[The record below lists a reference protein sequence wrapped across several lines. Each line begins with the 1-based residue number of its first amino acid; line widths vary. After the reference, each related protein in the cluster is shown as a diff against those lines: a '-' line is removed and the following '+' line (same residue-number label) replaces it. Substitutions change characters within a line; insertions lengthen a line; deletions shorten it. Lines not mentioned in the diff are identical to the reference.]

1 MRRMVTAMLVLAGVL
16 GTGILPAWSHGASAE
31 EGWSGPGMM
40 RYRMLP
46 EMLRGMGMSE
56 PWYYGRGGHGGPL
69 ITLMLL
75 WKEQLGLTPDQER
88 SLRELRSNYEKEAIT
103 RTSEIEVAELEL
115 KGLLEQAKLDLTRV
129 ETQTRKIALLRA
141 DRRLSRI
148 KTIEAGKAVLTSDQ
162 QEKFKRLAHDSWM
175 GGMGMG
181 MMGPG
186 MRPAPPPA
194 AR

>member
-1 MRRMVTAMLVLAGVL
+1 MRSIVTATLVLAGVL
-16 GTGILPAWSHGASAE
+16 GIGVLTAQSHVASDE

-46 EMLRGMGMSE
+46 EMLRGMGMPG

-69 ITLMLL
+69 ISLMLL
-75 WKEQLGLTPDQER
+75 WKEQLTLTPDQER
-88 SLRELRSNYEKEAIT
+88 SLSELRSNYEKEAIT

-115 KGLLEQAKLDLTRV
+115 KGLLEQEKVDLTKV
-129 ETQTRKIALLRA
+129 EAQTRKIALLRA
-141 DRRLSRI
+141 DRRVARI
-148 KTIEAGKAVLTSDQ
+148 KTIEAGKAVLTPDQ
-162 QEKFKRLAHDSWM
+162 QEKFNRLAHGSWM

-186 MRPAPPPA
+186 MRPVPPT
-194 AR
+194 R